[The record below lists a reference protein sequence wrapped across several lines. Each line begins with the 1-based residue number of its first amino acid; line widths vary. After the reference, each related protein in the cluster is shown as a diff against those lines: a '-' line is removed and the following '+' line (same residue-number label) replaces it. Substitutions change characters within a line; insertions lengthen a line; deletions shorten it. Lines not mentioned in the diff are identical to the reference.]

1 MVSLFLSLSLSLS
14 LAARLAPDLSQ
25 VRTQKPFYSSFL
37 FLSLSLSLT
46 LSLSLPLAC
55 TFPLSLSLSLSFFF
69 PPFPPSSSLLLPFLV
84 NQPLFCRVPGLDGSF
99 AERNCTN
106 AEPSTMSSTQV
117 VEPFLLSS
125 SSLAMRSDTW
135 PLLLSRGRSVRG
147 SSKNLVF
154 PSRRIA

>member
-14 LAARLAPDLSQ
+14 LSLLAWRQTFLKFERRSPST
-25 VRTQKPFYSSFL
+25 RPSSF
-37 FLSLSLSLT
+37 SLSLSHS